1 MPASES
7 VIRRMTRLAH
17 RHGAINLAQ
26 GFTDE
31 PPPFPLVW
39 GAIGAL
45 LGGSDASIERVEQ
58 AADAP
63 AAGHDGNSPAPLRD
77 VLRSLQGGRDEL
89 NQYSYPF
96 GLPELRQAIAAY
108 TARWSGFEPDP
119 ETETT
124 VVLGSTEGL
133 AAVLAAL
140 ARSGD
145 GVVVIE
151 PFHEM
156 YPSQAAVFGLAPRFV
171 TLRESSADDAWRLD
185 LDELRRAAAGARL
198 LVLNTPHNPTGKVF
212 DSSELA
218 AIAEVARSQDLVVVT
233 DEIYEHIVFDGARH
247 RSLATLDGMRE
258 RTVVVNSISKTANA
272 TGWRVGWVLSPPHLT
287 PRIRAVHDTLVIQ
300 APTPLQKA
308 AVALL
313 ELADE
318 FFRDLAGAY
327 AGKRALLGD
336 ALRGA
341 GFRTSEP
348 RGAYYFFADY
358 RAVPGLGDLDP
369 LAAALHLIEQV
380 GVAAVPGNNFYAR
393 SGDGVRYLRFAFCRS
408 RETLGEAAQRLR
420 RLAGGRREAGGGPPA
435 TPSPPQSP
443 GHSV

>member
-1 MPASES
+1 MQASES

-17 RHGAINLAQ
+17 RHRAINLAQ

-39 GAIGAL
+39 AAVGAL
-45 LGGSDASIERVEQ
+45 LGGSDAGIERLEQ
-58 AADAP
+58 AAAGP
-63 AAGHDGNSPAPLRD
+63 AAGRDGSSPAPLRD
-77 VLRSLQGGRDEL
+77 VLRRLQGGRDEL

-140 ARSGD
+140 GRRGD
-145 GVVVIE
+145 GIVVLE

-156 YPSQAAVFGLAPRFV
+156 YPSQAAVFGLTPRVV
-171 TLRESSADDAWRLD
+171 TLRESADGVWRLD
-185 LDELRRAAAGARL
+185 PDELRRAAAGARL

-212 DSSELA
+212 DGSELA
-218 AIAEVARSQDLVVVT
+218 AIAAIARAEDLVVVT

-247 RSLATLDGMRE
+247 RSLATLPGMRE

-287 PRIRAVHDTLVIQ
+287 PGIRAVHDTLVIQ

-313 ELADE
+313 GLDE
-318 FFRDLAGAY
+318 DFFRDLAGAY
-327 AGKRALLGD
+327 AGKRALLGG
-336 ALRGA
+336 ALRDA
-341 GFRTSEP
+341 GFRLGEP

-358 RAVPGLGDLDP
+358 RTVPGLGDLDP
-369 LAAALHLIEQV
+369 LAAALHLIEHA
-380 GVAAVPGNNFYAR
+380 GVAAVPGDNFYAR
-393 SGDGVRYLRFAFCRS
+393 SPDGARYLRFAFCRS
-408 RETLGEAAQRLR
+408 RDTLAEAARRLR
-420 RLAGGRREAGGGPPA
+420 RLSIKVR
-435 TPSPPQSP
+435 S
-443 GHSV
+443 